1 MDGDSGACGVAM
13 RGGVEGQWLLCTRQV
28 CCFGGGF
35 HHGAMVVSLAGV
47 LVWSTELVVCCPAA
61 LGVVSCLVYCK
72 IAEPQMLYHFVLL
85 QKPIKEI

>member
-47 LVWSTELVVCCPAA
+47 LVWSTESVL
-61 LGVVSCLVYCK
+61 S
-72 IAEPQMLYHFVLL
+72 YHQRIHVAHTHDSFRPGLL
-85 QKPIKEI
+85 HLKTV